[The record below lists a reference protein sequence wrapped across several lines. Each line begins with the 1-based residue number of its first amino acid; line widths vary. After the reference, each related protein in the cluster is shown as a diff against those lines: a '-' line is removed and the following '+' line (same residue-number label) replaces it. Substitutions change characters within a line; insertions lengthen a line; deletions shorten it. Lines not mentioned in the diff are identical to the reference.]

1 MRRNKDYNWQG
12 FFFSLPLN
20 LHFWIIVIYS
30 RDGESVFI
38 QSRTEILLILAL
50 GRMGTVIFLL
60 VFIKLIDVGLMF
72 EAAMVWHLGLK
83 Y

>member
-1 MRRNKDYNWQG
+1 M
-12 FFFSLPLN
+12 
-20 LHFWIIVIYS
+20 IYS